1 MAKTPPGKS
10 SEVHYILRAKVS
22 RLLGS
27 ATILLTLLTNPLN
40 VTLLSSQL
48 LFAPAIW
55 YRPDGLRTP
64 IGVLSIFSS
73 ASIHICREKSLDLGA
88 RSPEAGRTL
97 DKEVWI
103 TAVIKGADDQSPRWR
118 HLLALGGL
126 LLGITTPDGQEIQR
140 SVRHT
145 IEGAI
150 VKAVN
155 LALHGNECEDT
166 MAAKA
171 ITVVLSHVFDHL
183 GDEHKLSLHHD
194 LLLPKLY
201 QPPLFDKEGLHSGYF
216 LSTMDADVVESA
228 ANKFD
233 WSTRS
238 STYVRMQRITSGPL
252 ISSLGPIS
260 RLIAFSAENV
270 QNVDLLAV
278 VVEDFAAFARCLCV
292 QWRQNKLSEVD
303 VRENA
308 VFLTDESLRTSLP
321 LLWKVL
327 NSSMFTTV
335 IVLRSILGRVLCD
348 PRLPMDMR
356 KLAPG

>member
-1 MAKTPPGKS
+1 MP
-10 SEVHYILRAKVS
+10 

-27 ATILLTLLTNPLN
+27 AITLLTLLTNPLN

-55 YRPDGLRTP
+55 YRPDGLGTP
-64 IGVLSIFSS
+64 IGILSVFSS
-73 ASIHICREKSLDLGA
+73 ASIHICGGKGLDHGP
-88 RSPEAGRTL
+88 RSSDAGRAL
-97 DKEVWI
+97 GPEVWI
-103 TAVIKGADDQSPRWR
+103 TAVIRGADDQSPRWR

-126 LLGITTPDGQEIQR
+126 LLGITSSDGQETQQ

-155 LALHGNECEDT
+155 LSLHEKECEDNL
-166 MAAKA
+166 AAKA
-171 ITVVLSHVFDHL
+171 VTVVLSHVFDLL
-183 GDEHKLSLHHD
+183 GDEHKFGLHHD

-201 QPPLFDKEGLHSGYF
+201 HSPLFDKEGLHSGYF
-216 LSTMDADVVESA
+216 LSTMDADIVESSVK
-228 ANKFD
+228 KFD

-252 ISSLGPIS
+252 ITSLGSIS

-270 QNVDLLAV
+270 QNVDLLAILI
-278 VVEDFAAFARCLCV
+278 EDFAAFARCLCV
-292 QWRQNKLSEVD
+292 QWRQNKLSEID
-303 VRENA
+303 IRENTLY
-308 VFLTDESLRTSLP
+308 LTDESLKTSLP

-335 IVLRSILGRVLCD
+335 IVLRSILGRVLGD
-348 PRLPMDMR
+348 PRLPIDLR
-356 KLAPG
+356 KPAQG

>member
-1 MAKTPPGKS
+1 MAKTPQGKS
-10 SEVHYILRAKVS
+10 SEVHFVVRAKVP

-27 ATILLTLLTNPLN
+27 ATTLLTLLTNPLN

-64 IGVLSIFSS
+64 IGILSIFSS
-73 ASIHICREKSLDLGA
+73 ASIHLCGGKGLDP
-88 RSPEAGRTL
+88 RSPEAGGAL
-97 DKEVWI
+97 DKEAWI

-118 HLLALGGL
+118 HLLVLGGL
-126 LLGITTPDGQEIQR
+126 LLGITSPDGQQIQQ

-155 LALHGNECEDT
+155 LALHGKECEDT
-166 MAAKA
+166 LAAKT

-183 GDEHKLSLHHD
+183 GDDHKLGLHHD

-201 QPPLFDKEGLHSGYF
+201 QSPLFDKEGLHSGYF

-238 STYVRMQRITSGPL
+238 STYVRMQRIAHGPL
-252 ISSLGPIS
+252 VSSLGSIS

-270 QNVDLLAV
+270 QNLDLLAV
-278 VVEDFAAFARCLCV
+278 VIEDFAAFARCLCV
-292 QWRQNKLSEVD
+292 QWRQNKLSEID
-303 VRENA
+303 IRENTIY
-308 VFLTDESLRTSLP
+308 LTDESLKTSLP
-321 LLWKVL
+321 LLWKIL

-335 IVLRSILGRVLCD
+335 IVLRSIIGRVLSD
-348 PRLPMDMR
+348 PRLPMDLR
-356 KLAPG
+356 KPARW